1 MLKFMSAIMS
11 AAAIAGGVTFASAP
25 STKFDANP
33 AAKEAV
39 VQLSANDP
47 SPDSIV
53 LVQDRLDIRECRLLT
68 TDNLT
73 PGAYLLPTSVFEAQS
88 ILLTQSQMQDWQVW

>member
-1 MLKFMSAIMS
+1 MSAIMS
-11 AAAIAGGVTFASAP
+11 AVAIAGGLTFASAP

-33 AAKEAV
+33 AAQEAV
-39 VQLSANDP
+39 VQPSANDL

-53 LVQDRLDIRECRLLT
+53 FVQDRLEIRECRLLT
-68 TDNLT
+68 TDSLT
-73 PGAYLLPTSVFEAQS
+73 PGVRLLPTSVFEAQS